1 MATKLTIINT
11 SSKKINKRGVRELV
25 KKLSEHF
32 SFSVFSLEIYFVS
45 SSDISEINKNYLN
58 HEGTTDVITFDYSEV
73 KQRIDSEIYI
83 SVQDAEENA
92 KIYSV
97 SLELEL
103 KRLIIHG
110 VLHILGYDDKDSSK
124 KLIMKSIEDE
134 LTNNIILEKNII

>member
-92 KIYSV
+92 KIYNV